1 MKIIHFITAID
12 RSLGGVSM
20 YIQLLAKELGKKS
33 NLIIVT
39 RPTANP
45 LPIENAKIIYLPLPL
60 KEIRNFKNQWIKIL
74 EEEKPD
80 VVHINGI
87 WMIQTWII
95 QKEALKKNIKT
106 YITPHG
112 MLEPWIINRH
122 YLKKKLALTL
132 FQKKALQ
139 KAIALVA
146 TAKSEKKNILKLKY
160 NNNVFVITN
169 GIDIESIKIKTNW
182 DKRKKILFLSR
193 IHVKKGIEL
202 FLETIYS
209 LKKKLEGYEIIIA
222 GEGEEN
228 YIQTLKQINEDKGCN
243 NMVKFIGGVYGE
255 TKWELFHEADFFVLP
270 THSENFGYVIAE
282 ALACGTPVITTKGAP
297 WEDINIYHCGYWI
310 DRTHNALKTALLD
323 LTSKS
328 PAELKNMGIN
338 GRKLIQNKYSSKIM
352 ADKLIEL
359 YNKR

>member
-1 MKIIHFITAID
+1 MD
-12 RSLGGVSM
+12 N
-20 YIQLLAKELGKKS
+20 KS
-33 NLIIVT
+33 
-39 RPTANP
+39 
-45 LPIENAKIIYLPLPL
+45 
-60 KEIRNFKNQWIKIL
+60 
-74 EEEKPD
+74 
-80 VVHINGI
+80 
-87 WMIQTWII
+87 
-95 QKEALKKNIKT
+95 ALS
-106 YITPHG
+106 
-112 MLEPWIINRH
+112 
-122 YLKKKLALTL
+122 KKKLALTL

-160 NNNVFVITN
+160 NNNVFVIPN

>member
-106 YITPHG
+106 YVT
-112 MLEPWIINRH
+112 
-122 YLKKKLALTL
+122 
-132 FQKKALQ
+132 
-139 KAIALVA
+139 
-146 TAKSEKKNILKLKY
+146 
-160 NNNVFVITN
+160 
-169 GIDIESIKIKTNW
+169 
-182 DKRKKILFLSR
+182 
-193 IHVKKGIEL
+193 
-202 FLETIYS
+202 
-209 LKKKLEGYEIIIA
+209 
-222 GEGEEN
+222 
-228 YIQTLKQINEDKGCN
+228 
-243 NMVKFIGGVYGE
+243 
-255 TKWELFHEADFFVLP
+255 
-270 THSENFGYVIAE
+270 
-282 ALACGTPVITTKGAP
+282 
-297 WEDINIYHCGYWI
+297 
-310 DRTHNALKTALLD
+310 
-323 LTSKS
+323 
-328 PAELKNMGIN
+328 
-338 GRKLIQNKYSSKIM
+338 
-352 ADKLIEL
+352 
-359 YNKR
+359 

>member
-160 NNNVFVITN
+160 NNNVFVIPN

-182 DKRKKILFLSR
+182 DKRKKFFSY
-193 IHVKKGIEL
+193 
-202 FLETIYS
+202 LEY
-209 LKKKLEGYEIIIA
+209 
-222 GEGEEN
+222 
-228 YIQTLKQINEDKGCN
+228 
-243 NMVKFIGGVYGE
+243 M
-255 TKWELFHEADFFVLP
+255 
-270 THSENFGYVIAE
+270 
-282 ALACGTPVITTKGAP
+282 
-297 WEDINIYHCGYWI
+297 
-310 DRTHNALKTALLD
+310 
-323 LTSKS
+323 
-328 PAELKNMGIN
+328 
-338 GRKLIQNKYSSKIM
+338 
-352 ADKLIEL
+352 
-359 YNKR
+359 